1 MKKLNWKKAIGYAL
15 LLWVIMFVVVSI
27 LIAFKWYDG
36 SGLMAWV
43 VAVVGGVVSLI
54 LAGYLRPATAGAAFG
69 YGAAF
74 VIIGVVLDAIITTR
88 FNAEIFRSV
97 PLWVSYALVLLAPLL
112 RIRKSTPPVL

>member
-43 VAVVGGVVSLI
+43 VAAVGNRRSGFWVRGGIRSNWR
-54 LAGYLRPATAGAAFG
+54 GFG
-69 YGAAF
+69 RNHY
-74 VIIGVVLDAIITTR
+74 DA
-88 FNAEIFRSV
+88 
-97 PLWVSYALVLLAPLL
+97 L
-112 RIRKSTPPVL
+112 